1 MIRSHARQRTTPW
14 IAGIGPSSTIRARK
28 ALCPE
33 LSLGGTPG
41 EGILM
46 SNHPVKAAASLFAAL
61 GSRAEVFFLGEARL
75 GGVAA
80 VCDATEG
87 VFDRKRIKC
96 IGIVVARPFFE
107 MGMARMSRVSDRFE
121 QFVEAWDAAAILGRS
136 VSVAP
141 DVARIGD
148 VALAGANIGHGEP
161 MLPAIAEVI
170 SVIDDG
176 LPRLEHV
183 AQAHLARFD
192 ARLSSPV
199 VIHRQTE
206 PLLTDCEFPEVVI
219 EPPHDDLDDVVQDLE
234 RDRGRHS
241 T

>member
-1 MIRSHARQRTTPW
+1 MTEHTT
-14 IAGIGPSSTIRARK
+14 
-28 ALCPE
+28 
-33 LSLGGTPG
+33 
-41 EGILM
+41 M
-46 SNHPVKAAASLFAAL
+46 SKVCNHPVKAAASLFAAL

-87 VFDRKRIKC
+87 VFDRERIKC
-96 IGIVVARPFFE
+96 IGVGVARPFFE
-107 MGMARMSRVSDRFE
+107 MGMARVGTGRERLE
-121 QFVEAWDAAAILGRS
+121 QVVEGWGAAAIRGGS
-136 VSVAP
+136 VSFAP

-219 EPPHDDLDDVVQDLE
+219 
-234 RDRGRHS
+234 
-241 T
+241 